1 LSTKKQQ
8 EAQIARQRADDAH
21 SILAEKETSLK
32 LLQSQVKDAQQM
44 VQHAQDQL
52 TQDEEAQKAS
62 AREYLE
68 AATEAGAKAK
78 RASQA
83 SERVAA
89 AQENL
94 QTVGAEPALHSTD
107 ALASAFNDSVQS
119 LLDIGGHEVV
129 VSDDEIQ
136 ELGL

>member
-1 LSTKKQQ
+1 
-8 EAQIARQRADDAH
+8 
-21 SILAEKETSLK
+21 
-32 LLQSQVKDAQQM
+32 VKDAQQM

-52 TQDEEAQKAS
+52 TQDEEAHKAS

-107 ALASAFNDSVQS
+107 ALAFKDSVQS